1 MPNER
6 ISMPKLKQLI
16 GLQGSNLSIRALSR
30 ALGLSVGAVSK
41 YLRAVRAS
49 GIGALEAEVLSEVE
63 LEQRVF
69 GATPGL
75 KPGAF
80 VAPDCAWI
88 HGELKRHRHVTL
100 QLLWEEYAGRFG
112 AAAYRRSAFCQ
123 IYRRWEKRLKRS
135 MRQRHF
141 AGEKLFVDYAG
152 RTVPI
157 YGARGEEAFR
167 AHLFVGAMGASGCV
181 YAEATRSESL
191 PDWLASHV
199 RALEFYGAAPTILVP
214 DNPKVGVTRADRYE
228 PDLQRSYEELAGHY
242 RCVVIPARPYRPK
255 DKSRVELSVLLVCRW
270 VLARLRHQRFFS
282 LEELNAAIRPLLT
295 DLNERPF
302 QRLPGSRRSVFEAL
316 DRPAMRALPPT
327 PYVFAEWKE
336 RTVAFDYHV
345 DVDRH
350 YYSVPHALVG
360 HTVWARFTATTV
372 EVFFRSERV
381 ASHVRSYQRG
391 AHTTLPEHMPKSHRA
406 HAEWSPKRLIQWGT
420 TIGMHTGAVVEHL
433 LRSKPHPEQGYR
445 ACLGL
450 LALGRQYGE
459 ERLEA
464 ASALAVHLGS
474 PTRKSVK
481 SILESGR
488 DLRRS
493 NQTEPL
499 DLELPAHGNVRGPG
513 YYH

>member
-6 ISMPKLKQLI
+6 ISMSKLKQLI
-16 GLQGSNLSIRALSR
+16 GLQSSNLSVRALGR

-41 YLRAVRAS
+41 YLRAVRAC
-49 GIGALEAEVLSEVE
+49 GIDAAEAAALPEHE
-63 LEQRVF
+63 LERRVF
-69 GATPGL
+69 GPLLAAKSATQ
-75 KPGAF
+75 

-100 QLLWEEYAGRFG
+100 QLLWEEYSSRYG
-112 AAAYRRSAFCQ
+112 AAAYRRSAFCL
-123 IYRRWEKRLKRS
+123 IYRRWERRLKRS

-157 YGARGEEAFR
+157 LGSGGVEAFR
-167 AHLFVGAMGASGCV
+167 AHLFVAALGASGYA

-191 PDWLASHV
+191 PDWLGSHV
-199 RALEFYGAAPTILVP
+199 RALEFYGAAPTIIVP

-228 PDLQRSYEELAGHY
+228 PQLQRSYEDMAAHY

-255 DKSRVELSVLLVCRW
+255 DKSRVELTVLLVCRW
-270 VLARLRHQRFFS
+270 ILARLRHQRFFS
-282 LEELNAAIRPLLT
+282 LEELNEAIRPLLT
-295 DLNERPF
+295 DLNNRLF

-316 DRPAMRALPPT
+316 DRPAMRELPAS

-360 HTVWARFTATTV
+360 HSVWARYSAATV
-372 EVFFRSERV
+372 EIYFRSERV

-391 AHTTLPEHMPKSHRA
+391 GHTTVREHMPKSHLA
-406 HAEWSPKRLIQWGT
+406 HAEWSPKRLIQWGSS
-420 TIGMHTGAVVEHL
+420 IGIHTGAVVEHL

-450 LALGRQYGE
+450 LNLSREYGE
-459 ERLEA
+459 GRLEA
-464 ASALAVHLGS
+464 ASALAVRLGS
-474 PTRKSVK
+474 PNRRSVK

-488 DLRRS
+488 DLRH
-493 NQTEPL
+493 TESL
-499 DLELPAHGNVRGPG
+499 DLELPSHGNVRGPG

>member
-6 ISMPKLKQLI
+6 ISMSKLKQLI
-16 GLQGSNLSIRALSR
+16 GLQSSNLSVRALAR

-49 GIGALEAEVLSEVE
+49 GIEAAEADSLPEAQLER
-63 LEQRVF
+63 RVF
-69 GATPGL
+69 GPVLPG
-75 KPGAF
+75 KTGSF

-100 QLLWEEYAGRFG
+100 QLLWEEYAGLYG
-112 AAAYRRSAFCQ
+112 ARAYRRSAFCV

-157 YGARGEEAFR
+157 YGHDGEEAFR
-167 AHLFVGAMGASGCV
+167 AHLFVSAMGASGCA

-199 RALEFYGAAPTILVP
+199 RALEFYGAAPTIIVP
-214 DNPKVGVTRADRYE
+214 DNPKVGVTKADRYE

-270 VLARLRHQRFFS
+270 ILARLRHQRFFS
-282 LEELNAAIRPLLT
+282 LDELNAAIRPLLI
-295 DLNERPF
+295 DLNDRLF

-316 DRPAMRALPPT
+316 DRPAMRPLPET
-327 PYVFAEWKE
+327 PYVFAEWKQLM
-336 RTVAFDYHV
+336 VAFDYHI
-345 DVDRH
+345 DIDRH

-360 HTVWARFTATTV
+360 HTAWARFSATTV

-391 AHTTLPEHMPKSHRA
+391 GHTTLAEHMPKRHRA
-406 HAEWSPKRLIQWGT
+406 HAEWSPKRLIQWGSS
-420 TIGMHTGAVVEHL
+420 IGVHTGAVVEHL

-450 LALGRQYGE
+450 LNLSRQYGE
-459 ERLEA
+459 SRLEA
-464 ASALAVHLGS
+464 ASALAVRLGS

-488 DLRRS
+488 DLRRI
-493 NQTEPL
+493 EAL

>member
-6 ISMPKLKQLI
+6 ISMSKLKQLI
-16 GLQGSNLSIRALSR
+16 GLQSSNLSIRALAR

-41 YLRAVRAS
+41 YLRAVRTC
-49 GIGALEAEVLSEVE
+49 GIEADEAKTLPEAE
-63 LEQRVF
+63 LERRVF
-69 GATPGL
+69 GPTLAGKVGTF
-75 KPGAF
+75 A
-80 VAPDCAWI
+80 APDCAWI

-100 QLLWEEYAGRFG
+100 QLLWEEYAGRHG
-112 AAAYRRSAFCQ
+112 VAAYRRSAFCQ

-157 YGARGEEAFR
+157 YGVHGEEAFR
-167 AHLFVGAMGASGCV
+167 AHLFVTAMGASGCA

-214 DNPKVGVTRADRYE
+214 DNPKVGVTKADRYE

-242 RCVVIPARPYRPK
+242 HCVVIPARPYRPK
-255 DKSRVELSVLLVCRW
+255 DKSRVELTVLLVCRW
-270 VLARLRHQRFFS
+270 ILARLRHQRFFS
-282 LEELNAAIRPLLT
+282 LDELNAAIRPLLV
-295 DLNERPF
+295 DLNGRPF

-316 DRPAMRALPPT
+316 DRPAMRPLPPT

-336 RTVAFDYHV
+336 LMVAFDYHV
-345 DVDRH
+345 DIDRH

-360 HTVWARFTATTV
+360 HSAWARFSATTV

-391 AHTTLPEHMPKSHRA
+391 GHTTLAEHMPKRHRA
-406 HAEWSPKRLIQWGT
+406 HAEWSPKRLIQWGS
-420 TIGMHTGAVVEHL
+420 TIGLHTGAVVEHL

-450 LALGRQYGE
+450 LSLSREYGE
-459 ERLEA
+459 ARLEA
-464 ASALAVHLGS
+464 ASALAVRLGS

-488 DLRRS
+488 DLRR
-493 NQTEPL
+493 TEAL

>member
-6 ISMPKLKQLI
+6 ISMSKLKQLI
-16 GLQGSNLSIRALSR
+16 ALQTSNLGVRALAR

-49 GIGALEAEVLSEVE
+49 KIEVAEAETLSEVE
-63 LEQRVF
+63 VEERVF
-69 GATPGL
+69 GPTLPG

-100 QLLWEEYAGRFG
+100 QLLWEEYSGQHG

-123 IYRRWEKRLKRS
+123 IYRSWEKRLKRS

-157 YGARGEEAFR
+157 YGRSGEEAFR
-167 AHLFVGAMGASGCV
+167 AHLFVSAMGASGCA
-181 YAEATRSESL
+181 YMEATRSETL
-191 PDWLASHV
+191 PDWLGSHV
-199 RALEFYGAAPTILVP
+199 RALAYYGAAPTIIVP
-214 DNPKVGVTRADRYE
+214 DNPRVGVTKADRYE
-228 PDLQRSYEELAGHY
+228 PELQRSYAELAGHY
-242 RCVVIPARPYRPK
+242 LAVVIPARPYRPK
-255 DKSRVELSVLLVCRW
+255 DKSRVELSVLLVYRW
-270 VLARLRHQRFFS
+270 VLSRLRHQKFFS
-282 LEELNAAIRPLLT
+282 LQELNVAIRPLLT
-295 DLNERPF
+295 ELNERPY

-316 DRPAMRALPPT
+316 DRPAMRPLPEA
-327 PYVFAEWKE
+327 PYVYAEWKE
-336 RTVAFDYHV
+336 CTAAFDYHV
-345 DVDRH
+345 DIDGH

-360 HTVWARFTATTV
+360 HSVWARYSAATV
-372 EVFFRSERV
+372 EVFFRNSRV
-381 ASHVRSYQRG
+381 AGHVRSYQRG
-391 AHTTLPEHMPKSHRA
+391 HHTTVPEHMPKSHRA
-406 HAEWSPKRLIQWGT
+406 HAEWTPKRLIQWGES
-420 TIGMHTGAVVEHL
+420 IGVSTGAIVEHL

-450 LALGRQYGE
+450 LALARQYSE
-459 ERLEA
+459 QRLEA
-464 ASALAVHLGS
+464 ASGLALRLAS

-481 SILESGR
+481 SILAGGR
-488 DLRRS
+488 DLWTPAA
-493 NQTEPL
+493 TEPL
-499 DLELPAHGNVRGPG
+499 ALELPVHKNVRGPG

>member
-1 MPNER
+1 ML
-6 ISMPKLKQLI
+6 KLKQLI
-16 GLQGSNLSIRALSR
+16 GLQASNLSVRALSR
-30 ALGLSVGAVSK
+30 AVGLSIGAVSK
-41 YLRAVRAS
+41 YLRAVRAC
-49 GIGALEAEVLSEVE
+49 GIEAAEAERLSEAE
-63 LEQRVF
+63 LERRVF
-69 GATPGL
+69 GAAPTA
-75 KPGAF
+75 KSGAL

-100 QLLWEEYAGRFG
+100 QLLWEEYAGRYG

-123 IYRRWEKRLKRS
+123 SYRRWQKRLKRS

-157 YGARGEEAFR
+157 YARSGEEAFR
-167 AHLFVGAMGASGCV
+167 AHLFVSSMGASGCA

-199 RALEFYGAAPTILVP
+199 RALEFYGAAPTIIVP

-228 PDLQRSYEELAGHY
+228 PELQRSYEELAAHY

-255 DKSRVELSVLLVCRW
+255 DKSRVELTVLLVCRW

-282 LEELNAAIRPLLT
+282 LEELNTAIRPLLAE
-295 DLNERPF
+295 LNERAF

-345 DVDRH
+345 DIDRH

-360 HTVWARFTATTV
+360 HSVWARFTAGSI

-381 ASHVRSYQRG
+381 ATHTRSYQRG
-391 AHTTLPEHMPKSHRA
+391 AHTTIPEHMPKAHRA
-406 HAEWSPKRLIQWGT
+406 HAEWSPKRLIQWGVS
-420 TIGMHTGAVVEHL
+420 IGIHTGAIIEHL

-450 LALGRQYGE
+450 LSLARQYGAA
-459 ERLEA
+459 RLEA
-464 ASALAVHLGS
+464 ASALALPPRQPHAQEREVDPRKRPGS
-474 PTRKSVK
+474 ARIEP
-481 SILESGR
+481 
-488 DLRRS
+488 DRS
-493 NQTEPL
+493 ACP
-499 DLELPAHGNVRGPG
+499 
-513 YYH
+513 

>member
-6 ISMPKLKQLI
+6 ISMSKLKQLI
-16 GLQGSNLSIRALSR
+16 GLQSSNLSVRELAR

-41 YLRAVRAS
+41 YLRAVRTC
-49 GIGALEAEVLSEVE
+49 GIEADEAKTLPEAE
-63 LEQRVF
+63 LERRVF
-69 GATPGL
+69 GPTLAGKVGTF
-75 KPGAF
+75 A
-80 VAPDCAWI
+80 APDCAWI

-100 QLLWEEYAGRFG
+100 QLLWEEYAGRHG
-112 AAAYRRSAFCQ
+112 VAAYRRSAFCQ

-157 YGARGEEAFR
+157 YGVHGEEAFR
-167 AHLFVGAMGASGCV
+167 AHLFVTAMGASGCA

-191 PDWLASHV
+191 ADWLASHV

-214 DNPKVGVTRADRYE
+214 DNPKVGVTKADRYE

-242 RCVVIPARPYRPK
+242 HCVVIPARPYRPK
-255 DKSRVELSVLLVCRW
+255 DKSRVELTVLLVCRW
-270 VLARLRHQRFFS
+270 ILARLRHQRFFS
-282 LEELNAAIRPLLT
+282 LDELNAAIRPLLV
-295 DLNERPF
+295 DLNGRPF

-316 DRPAMRALPPT
+316 DRPAMRPLPPT

-336 RTVAFDYHV
+336 LMVAFDYHV
-345 DVDRH
+345 DIDRH

-360 HTVWARFTATTV
+360 HSAWARFSATTV

-391 AHTTLPEHMPKSHRA
+391 GHTTLAEHMPKRHRA
-406 HAEWSPKRLIQWGT
+406 HAEWSPKRLIQWGS
-420 TIGMHTGAVVEHL
+420 TIGLHTGAVVEHL

-450 LALGRQYGE
+450 LSLSREYGE
-459 ERLEA
+459 ARLEA
-464 ASALAVHLGS
+464 ASALAVRLGS

-488 DLRRS
+488 DLRR
-493 NQTEPL
+493 TEAL

>member
-6 ISMPKLKQLI
+6 ISMLKLKQLI
-16 GLQGSNLSIRALSR
+16 GLQSSNLSVRALGR
-30 ALGLSVGAVSK
+30 ALGLSVRAVSK
-41 YLRAVRAS
+41 YLRAVRAC
-49 GIGALEAEVLSEVE
+49 GIGAAEAETLSEVE
-63 LEQRVF
+63 LERRVF
-69 GATPGL
+69 GPAMAS
-75 KPGAF
+75 KPGPL

-100 QLLWEEYAGRFG
+100 QLLWEEYADQHG
-112 AAAYRRSAFCQ
+112 AAAYRRSAFCR
-123 IYRRWEKRLKRS
+123 IYRDWEKRLKRS

-157 YGARGEEAFR
+157 YGTRAEEAFR
-167 AHLFVGAMGASGCV
+167 AHLWVSALGAGGCA

-199 RALEFYGAAPTILVP
+199 RALEYYGAAPTIFVP

-228 PDLQRSYEELAGHY
+228 PELQRSYAELAAHY
-242 RCVVIPARPYRPK
+242 GAVIIPARPYRPK
-255 DKSRVELSVLLVCRW
+255 DKSRVELTVLLVCRW
-270 VLARLRHQRFFS
+270 ILARLRHQRFFS
-282 LEELNAAIRPLLT
+282 LEELNAAIRPLLVE
-295 DLNERPF
+295 LNERPF

-316 DRPAMRALPPT
+316 DRPAMRALPEN
-327 PYVFAEWKE
+327 PYVYAEWKGC
-336 RTVAFDYHV
+336 TVAFDYHV

-360 HTVWARFTATTV
+360 HSVWARFTASTV
-372 EVFFRSERV
+372 EVFFRSARV
-381 ASHVRSYQRG
+381 TSHVRSFQRG
-391 AHTTLPEHMPKSHRA
+391 THTTLPEHMPKSHRA
-406 HAEWSPKRLIQWGT
+406 HAEWSPKRLIHWGES
-420 TIGMHTGAVVEHL
+420 IGANTGAIVEHL

-450 LALGRQYGE
+450 LALAREYGE
-459 ERLEA
+459 SRLEA
-464 ASALAVHLGS
+464 ASVLAMRLGS

-488 DLRRS
+488 DLQPQS
-493 NQTEPL
+493 DSL
-499 DLELPAHGNVRGPG
+499 AFELPAHGNVRGPG

>member
-6 ISMPKLKQLI
+6 ISMSKLKQLI
-16 GLQGSNLSIRALSR
+16 GLQASNLSVRALSR
-30 ALGLSVGAVSK
+30 ALSLSVGAVSK
-41 YLRAVRAS
+41 YLRAVRRC
-49 GIGALEAEVLSEVE
+49 GIEAGEAETLSEPE
-63 LEQRVF
+63 LELRVF
-69 GATPGL
+69 GPTPAA

-100 QLLWEEYAGRFG
+100 QLLWEEYEGRYG
-112 AAAYRRSAFCQ
+112 VAAYRRSAFCQ
-123 IYRRWEKRLKRS
+123 IYRCWEKRLKRS
-135 MRQRHF
+135 MHQRHF

-157 YGARGEEAFR
+157 YGVRGEEAFR
-167 AHLFVGAMGASGCV
+167 AHLFVSAMGASGCA

-199 RALEFYGAAPTILVP
+199 RALQFYGACPSIIVP
-214 DNPKVGVTRADRYE
+214 DNPKVGVTKADRYE
-228 PDLQRSYEELAGHY
+228 PELQKSYEEMASHY
-242 RCVVIPARPYRPK
+242 RAVIIPARPYRPK
-255 DKSRVELSVLLVCRW
+255 DKSRVELTVLLVCRW

-282 LEELNAAIRPLLT
+282 LDELNAAIRPLLA
-295 DLNERPF
+295 DLNARAF

-316 DRPAMRALPPT
+316 DWPAMRALPAT

-345 DVDRH
+345 DIDRH

-360 HTVWARFTATTV
+360 HSVWARFSASTV
-372 EVFFRSERV
+372 EVFFRAERV
-381 ASHVRSYQRG
+381 ATHVRSYQRG
-391 AHTTLPEHMPKSHRA
+391 AHTTLAEHMPKSHRA
-406 HAEWSPKRLIQWGT
+406 HAEWTPKRLIHWGVS
-420 TIGMHTGAVVEHL
+420 IGAHTGAVVEHL

-450 LALGRQYGE
+450 LNLSREYGE
-459 ERLEA
+459 GRLEA
-464 ASALAVHLGS
+464 ASALAVRLGS

-488 DLRRS
+488 DLRPAVL
-493 NQTEPL
+493 TEAL
-499 DLELPAHGNVRGPG
+499 ALELPAHGNVRGPG

>member
-6 ISMPKLKQLI
+6 ISMSKLKQLI
-16 GLQGSNLSIRALSR
+16 GLQSSNLSVRAMSR
-30 ALGLSVGAVSK
+30 ALGLSIGAVSK
-41 YLRAVRAS
+41 YLRALRSCRIDA
-49 GIGALEAEVLSEVE
+49 GEAEKLSEVE

-69 GATPGL
+69 GAAPPKAVTR
-75 KPGAF
+75 A
-80 VAPDCAWI
+80 APDCAGI
-88 HGELKRHRHVTL
+88 HHELKRHRHVTL
-100 QLLWEEYAGRFG
+100 QLLWEEYAGQHG
-112 AAAYRRSAFCQ
+112 AAAYQRSAFCQ
-123 IYRRWEKRLKRS
+123 IYRDWEKRLKRS

-141 AGEKLFVDYAG
+141 AGEKLFIDYAG

-157 YGARGEEAFR
+157 HGYGGAEAFQ
-167 AHLFVGAMGASGCV
+167 AHLFITALGASGYA
-181 YAEATRSESL
+181 YAEATRSETL
-191 PDWLASHV
+191 PDWLGSHV
-199 RALEFYGAAPTILVP
+199 RAFEYYGCAPTILVP

-228 PDLQRSYEELAGHY
+228 PDLQRSYEEMAGHY

-255 DKSRVELSVLLVCRW
+255 DKSRVELSVLLVYRW
-270 VLARLRHQRFFS
+270 ILARLRHQKFFS
-282 LEELNAAIRPLLT
+282 LDELNTAIRALLV
-295 DLNERPF
+295 DLNNRPY

-316 DRPAMRALPPT
+316 DRPAMRALPSA

-336 RTVAFDYHV
+336 VRVAFDYHV
-345 DVDRH
+345 EIDGH

-360 HTVWARFTATTV
+360 HSAWARFSAASV

-381 ASHVRSYQRG
+381 SSHVRSYQRG
-391 AHTTLPEHMPKSHRA
+391 VHTTIGEHMPKSHRA
-406 HAEWSPKRLIQWGT
+406 HAEWSPQRLIQWGVS
-420 TIGMHTGAVVEHL
+420 IGPNTGAVVEHL

-450 LALGRQYGE
+450 LSLSRQYGD

-464 ASALAVHLGS
+464 ASALAVRLRS

-488 DLRRS
+488 DRPHA
-493 NQTEPL
+493 QTESL
-499 DLELPAHGNVRGPG
+499 DLELPLHSNVRGPG

>member
-6 ISMPKLKQLI
+6 ISMSKLKQLI
-16 GLQGSNLSIRALSR
+16 GLQSSNLSVRALGR

-41 YLRAVRAS
+41 YLRAVRAC
-49 GIGALEAEVLSEVE
+49 GIGSAEAETLSEHE
-63 LEQRVF
+63 LERRVF
-69 GATPGL
+69 GPLLSAKPATLVP
-75 KPGAF
+75 
-80 VAPDCAWI
+80 PDCAWI

-112 AAAYRRSAFCQ
+112 AAAYRRSAFCL

-157 YGARGEEAFR
+157 LGHGGIEAFR
-167 AHLFVGAMGASGCV
+167 AHLFVTAMGASGCA
-181 YAEATRSESL
+181 YAEATRTESL
-191 PDWLASHV
+191 PDWLGSHV
-199 RALEFYGAAPTILVP
+199 RALEFYGAAPTVIVP

-228 PDLQRSYEELAGHY
+228 PELQRSYEEMAAHY

-255 DKSRVELSVLLVCRW
+255 DKSRVELTVLLVCRW
-270 VLARLRHQRFFS
+270 ILARLRHQRFFS

-295 DLNERPF
+295 DLNNRAF
-302 QRLPGSRRSVFEAL
+302 QRLPGSRRSVFDAL
-316 DRPAMRALPPT
+316 DRPAMRDLPT
-327 PYVFAEWKE
+327 SPYVFAEWKE
-336 RTVAFDYHV
+336 RMVAFDYHV
-345 DVDRH
+345 DVEQH

-360 HTVWARFTATTV
+360 HSVWARYSSSTV
-372 EVFFRSERV
+372 EVFFRSERI

-391 AHTTLPEHMPKSHRA
+391 SHTTVREHMPKSHLA
-406 HAEWSPKRLIQWGT
+406 HAEWSPKRLIQWGSS
-420 TIGMHTGAVVEHL
+420 IGIHTGAVVEHL

-450 LALGRQYGE
+450 LSLSREYGDS
-459 ERLEA
+459 RLEA
-464 ASALAVHLGS
+464 ASALAARLGS
-474 PTRKSVK
+474 PNRRSVK
-481 SILESGR
+481 SILQSGR
-488 DLRRS
+488 DLR
-493 NQTEPL
+493 QTESL
-499 DLELPAHGNVRGPG
+499 DLELPIHSNVRGPG

>member
-6 ISMPKLKQLI
+6 ISMSKLKQLI
-16 GLQGSNLSIRALSR
+16 GLQTSNLGVRALGR

-41 YLRAVRAS
+41 YLQAVRAC
-49 GIGALEAEVLSEVE
+49 GIEAAEADTLSEHE
-63 LEQRVF
+63 LERRVF
-69 GATPGL
+69 GPLLAAKPATL
-75 KPGAF
+75 

-100 QLLWEEYAGRFG
+100 QLLWEEYSGRFG
-112 AAAYRRSAFCQ
+112 AAAYRRSAFCL

-157 YGARGEEAFR
+157 LGYGGVEAFR
-167 AHLFVGAMGASGCV
+167 AHLFVTAMGASGCA
-181 YAEATRSESL
+181 YAEATRTESL
-191 PDWLASHV
+191 SDWLGSHV
-199 RALEFYGAAPTILVP
+199 RALEFYGAAPTIIVP

-228 PDLQRSYEELAGHY
+228 PELQRSYEEMAAHY

-255 DKSRVELSVLLVCRW
+255 DKSRVELTVLLVCRW
-270 VLARLRHQRFFS
+270 ILARLRHQRFFS
-282 LEELNAAIRPLLT
+282 LDELNGAIRPLLT
-295 DLNERPF
+295 DLNNRAF
-302 QRLPGSRRSVFEAL
+302 QRLPGSRRGVFDAL
-316 DRPAMRALPPT
+316 DRPAMRDLPAS

-345 DVDRH
+345 DVDQH

-360 HTVWARFTATTV
+360 HCVWSRYSATTV
-372 EVFFRSERV
+372 EVFFRNERV

-391 AHTTLPEHMPKSHRA
+391 AHTTVREHMPKSHLA
-406 HAEWSPKRLIQWGT
+406 HAEWSPKRLIQWGSS
-420 TIGMHTGAVVEHL
+420 IGMHTGAVVEHL

-450 LALGRQYGE
+450 LNLSREYGDS
-459 ERLEA
+459 RLEA
-464 ASALAVHLGS
+464 ASALAVRLGS
-474 PTRKSVK
+474 PNRRSVK

-488 DLRRS
+488 DLR
-493 NQTEPL
+493 QTETL
-499 DLELPAHGNVRGPG
+499 DLEMPIHGNVRGPG